1 MNAPA
6 LRPEYATLFL
16 LLLAYLVAAL
26 LSPFGSD
33 PGYILE
39 SSTYYVELCIVA
51 LVLTMVI
58 PLQYAVL
65 VGVGISVILYVAGQ
79 SSRLVTRRLVFHT
92 DGRVE
97 QTDPP
102 TEVASD
108 EVIVLHQG
116 RIVEQ
121 GTPDTLFRSGG
132 VRNRV
137 SGVPCSTMRPWG
149 STMTSS
155 HTSSTTARSWLM

>member
-51 LVLTMVI
+51 LVLMNSGKGELKRVKGMPETADTVSKI
-58 PLQYAVL
+58 PNAVT
-65 VGVGISVILYVAGQ
+65 GN
-79 SSRLVTRRLVFHT
+79 
-92 DGRVE
+92 E
-97 QTDPP
+97 
-102 TEVASD
+102 EK
-108 EVIVLHQG
+108 
-116 RIVEQ
+116 
-121 GTPDTLFRSGG
+121 
-132 VRNRV
+132 N
-137 SGVPCSTMRPWG
+137 
-149 STMTSS
+149 
-155 HTSSTTARSWLM
+155 